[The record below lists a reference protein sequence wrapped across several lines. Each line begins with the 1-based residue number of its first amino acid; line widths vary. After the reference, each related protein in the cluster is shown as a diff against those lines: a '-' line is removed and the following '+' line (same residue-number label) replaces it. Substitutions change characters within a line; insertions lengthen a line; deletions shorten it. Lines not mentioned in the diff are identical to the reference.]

1 MTMRY
6 GGLVVAALALAACT
20 ETTALPEPEPEPGS
34 FQAAVT
40 GGVPAEAAG
49 EAVFGIYF
57 DDGFRVTLTA
67 DDAPPRTIHI
77 HSRPEGRPGVG
88 TYFIEDPAQTLL
100 GFSARY
106 TQQGDGMV
114 VTFTSRSGE
123 LAITES
129 TRTRIEGTFAF
140 RATVRLP
147 GETDEREVLVE
158 GAFSAPCVTAF
169 CGG

>member
-1 MTMRY
+1 MTKRY
-6 GGLVVAALALAACT
+6 GGMLLAGLTLTACT

-34 FQAAVT
+34 FQAAVI
-40 GGVPAEAAG
+40 GGVSAEASG

-67 DDAPPRTIHI
+67 DQAPPRTIHI

-88 TYFIEDPAQTLL
+88 TYSIEDPAQTLL

-147 GETDEREVLVE
+147 GEPDEREVLVE
-158 GAFSAPCVTAF
+158 GAFSATCVTAF